1 MEPVAAAAAAL
12 GPEEQVNTNITDNN
26 DVEIIT
32 GTSVPWYQGLGTAQL
47 LARGSNKWNN
57 EIWRCYHATTHMVVR
72 NKVPQRL
79 NEQTK

>member
-32 GTSVPWYQGLGTAQL
+32 GTSVLWYLGTGD
-47 LARGSNKWNN
+47 RSITSSG
-57 EIWRCYHATTHMVVR
+57 
-72 NKVPQRL
+72 
-79 NEQTK
+79 

>member
-32 GTSVPWYQGLGTAQL
+32 GTKVQVPGTAQL
-47 LARGSNKWNN
+47 LAWGSNKWNN
-57 EIWRCYHATTHMVVR
+57 EIGRCCHATTHMVVR